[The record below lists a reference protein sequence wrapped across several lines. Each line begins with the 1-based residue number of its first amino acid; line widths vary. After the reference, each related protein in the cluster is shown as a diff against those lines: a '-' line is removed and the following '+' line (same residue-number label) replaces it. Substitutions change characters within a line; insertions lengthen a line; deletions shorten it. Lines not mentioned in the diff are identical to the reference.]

1 MRLKILLSAGAATVA
16 LAGTA
21 RAECGEVS
29 ITEMDWASA
38 AVVTAV
44 SKFLMQEGYGC
55 TVNTFPSSTNPALTS
70 VAETGE
76 PDILTELWVNT
87 AQGYEALRD
96 EGKIVPLAPVL
107 SDGGQEGWWV
117 PDYLVEAH
125 PELATLEGVLANPD
139 LVGGRFHNCPDGWA
153 CRIVNDNLAAASGM
167 EEAGIEIFD
176 HGSGET
182 LATSIAA
189 AYADEAPW
197 FGYYWAPT
205 SILGKF
211 PMTMVETAP
220 HDEAAHAC
228 NKEADCAEPTLSAY
242 PSADVLTVVTADF
255 QERHPEIAELMSKV
269 QFTNAQMGEILAWQ
283 EDNSASPDE
292 AAVHFLTTYPEVW
305 SAWLDD
311 TAREALSALLP

>member
-1 MRLKILLSAGAATVA
+1 MLNGKLIAAATVA
-16 LAGTA
+16 ASIAGA
-21 RAECGEVS
+21 AQADCGEVS

-44 SKFLMQEGYGC
+44 SKFLMEQGYGC
-55 TVNTFPSSTNPALTS
+55 TVQTFPSSTNPALTS

-107 SDGGQEGWWV
+107 SDGGQEGWWL
-117 PDYLVEAH
+117 PTYLVERH

-153 CRIVNDNLAAASGM
+153 CKIVNDNVAEAAGVEAS
-167 EEAGIEIFD
+167 GIEIFN

-189 AYADEAPW
+189 AYTDEAPW

-205 SILGKF
+205 SILGKY
-211 PMTMVETAP
+211 PMTMVETAA
-220 HDEAAHAC
+220 HDAEAHAC
-228 NKEADCAEPTLSAY
+228 NKDPECGTPMVSAY
-242 PSADVLTVVTADF
+242 PSADVFTVVTSDF
-255 QERHPEIAELMSKV
+255 QERQPEIAALMANV

-283 EDNSASPDE
+283 EDNSASSDE
-292 AAVHFLTTYPEVW
+292 AAVYFLTNYTDVW
-305 SAWLDD
+305 SGWLNDE
-311 TAREALSALLP
+311 ARGRLSMLIE